1 MEANGDEST
10 IDAYQD
16 RFVAYA
22 DILGW
27 SSATQNGE
35 IKTLVEALK
44 SIEDYANNF
53 SPLVK
58 EALKKSQGISER
70 LIREH
75 DGIEFSF
82 FSDCFAVSAPASSG
96 QVVFK
101 ILAFASHELLRK
113 GFLLRGGVA
122 IGSLYHKQR
131 ILFGP
136 ALVEAVEIEERDAVV
151 PRFLCSRQ
159 LIQFLDHTD
168 YKNEVVL
175 LDCCGSWV
183 VNISMG
189 SSLAKDELMNLIR
202 EWLDK
207 NETNVAER
215 TAHKWQYLQR
225 VLPIMY
231 EARTLQNKQIK

>member
-1 MEANGDEST
+1 MEDGSGKSS
-10 IDAYQD
+10 IDPYQD
-16 RFVAYA
+16 RLVAYA

-27 SSATQNGE
+27 SFAVQHGE
-35 IKTLVEALK
+35 IKTLIEALK
-44 SIEDYANNF
+44 SIENYANKF
-53 SPLVK
+53 SAPVK
-58 EALKKSQGISER
+58 EALNKSQGIPKQ

-96 QVVFK
+96 RVVFK

-122 IGSLYHKQR
+122 IGPLYHKQG

-136 ALVEAVEIEERDAVV
+136 ALVEAVEMEESEAVV

-159 LIQFLDHTD
+159 LIQFLDETD

-183 VNISMG
+183 ANISMG
-189 SSLAKDELMNLIR
+189 SSLARDELMNLIR
-202 EWLDK
+202 EWLNK

-231 EARTLQNKQIK
+231 EARTL